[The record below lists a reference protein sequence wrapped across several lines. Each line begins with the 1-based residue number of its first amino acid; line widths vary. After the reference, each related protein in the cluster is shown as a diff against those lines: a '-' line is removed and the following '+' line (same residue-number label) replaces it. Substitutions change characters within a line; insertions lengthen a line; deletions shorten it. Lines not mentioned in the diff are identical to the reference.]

1 MLMGEDIVLR
11 SMDVSKSFKGV
22 TVVNHVSLELNKGEI
37 HALVG
42 ENGAGKSTLIK
53 MLSGVHQPSSGSLEY
68 EGKMIEIS
76 NPAFAHNLGIF
87 TVHQE
92 PAIMPQLTVA
102 ENVFMG
108 FHPMKKVLWKWIDR
122 KEMFKR
128 SREVFVR
135 LGIDIDVT
143 QVAGNLTIAQQ
154 QMVEIAK
161 AVIHEVRVLILDEP
175 TATLT
180 GHETQ
185 ILFQIVRNFMS
196 QGTAILFVSH
206 RLDEVFELASK
217 VTVMRDGQ
225 KVGTYSVANLNAREL
240 VKLMVGRDINTE
252 HYQGNRKIGT
262 EPALSVRGM
271 TKRPWFSNVSFE
283 LYPGEILGVSG
294 LVGSGRTNVAEALF
308 GVMPAESGEIYIS
321 GERYVLRTV
330 KQAQKLGIVYVPEDR
345 HKHGLALQ
353 MDIMQNI
360 SLPSL
365 SKLSKFGVINRNGEM
380 ELSRQMVANLNVRST
395 SIFQATA
402 QLSGGNQQKVV
413 FSKWIAQK
421 PKIIILDEPT
431 RGVDVGAKDEIY
443 NIIHRLA
450 EDGAAILVI
459 SSDLPEILGIADR
472 VLIMKEGKL
481 VASIPR
487 EEMSEE
493 NIMYY
498 ATGVNERN

>member
-1 MLMGEDIVLR
+1 MDQNVVLR
-11 SMDVSKSFKGV
+11 THNVTKTFKEV
-22 TVVNHVSLELNKGEI
+22 TVVSKVSLELKKGEI

-68 EGKMIEIS
+68 EGDNTVIQ
-76 NPAFAHNLGIF
+76 NPAFAHKLGIF

-92 PAIMPQLTVA
+92 PAIMPQLSVA

-108 FHPMKKVLWKWIDR
+108 FHPLKRVVLNWVDR

-128 SREVFVR
+128 AREVFGR
-135 LGIDIDVT
+135 LGINLDVA
-143 QVAGNLTIAQQ
+143 QSAASLTIAQQ

-161 AVIHEVRVLILDEP
+161 AVIHEVKVLVLDEP

-180 GHETQ
+180 SHETQ
-185 ILFQIVRNFMS
+185 ILFQIVRNFVS
-196 QGTAILFVSH
+196 EGTAVLFVSH
-206 RLDEVFELASK
+206 RLDEVFELAST

-225 KVGTYSVANLNAREL
+225 KVGTYAVSDLDAKEL
-240 VKLMVGRDINTE
+240 VKLMVGRDISTHQYRGE
-252 HYQGNRKIGT
+252 KSVGSDPI
-262 EPALSVRGM
+262 LSVRSL
-271 TKRPWFSNVSFE
+271 TKRPWFSNVTFD
-283 LYPGEILGVSG
+283 LFPGEILGMAG
-294 LVGSGRTNVAEALF
+294 LVGSGRTNVAEAIF
-308 GVMPAESGEIYIS
+308 GVVPSESGDIYIS
-321 GERYVLRTV
+321 GERRMLRNV
-330 KQAQKLGIVYVPEDR
+330 KQAKQYGVVYVPEDR

-353 MDIMQNI
+353 MNI
-360 SLPSL
+360 LHNITLPSL
-365 SKLSKFGVINRNGEM
+365 SGLTNYGVLNRKGEM
-380 ELSRQMVANLNVRST
+380 ELAKRMVSSLNIRST
-395 SIFQATA
+395 SIFQTVA

-413 FSKWIAQK
+413 FSKWIAQH

-443 NIIHRLA
+443 NIIHQLA
-450 EDGAAILVI
+450 GEGAAILVV
-459 SSDLPEILGIADR
+459 SSDLPELLGIADR
-472 VLIMKEGKL
+472 VLVMKEGSL

-498 ATGVNERN
+498 ATGVNKQN